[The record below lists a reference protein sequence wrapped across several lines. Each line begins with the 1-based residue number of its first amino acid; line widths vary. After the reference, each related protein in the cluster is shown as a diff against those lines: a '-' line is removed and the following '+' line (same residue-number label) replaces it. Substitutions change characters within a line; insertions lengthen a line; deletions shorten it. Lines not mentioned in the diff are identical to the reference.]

1 MVRNPPSNAWGA
13 DLIPCQ
19 GIINKIPHASEPK
32 KNRNIKQKKYY
43 NKFNKDFFLNG
54 PHQKPLK
61 KKKEVDLQWRF
72 GCWSPT
78 GAWK

>member
-43 NKFNKDFFLNG
+43 NKFNKYFFF
-54 PHQKPLK
+54 KWSTSKTLK